1 MAYDESLAELMRN
14 ALAESG
20 VPGVVEKKM
29 FGGLAFLVRGKMC
42 INVGRRGL
50 MLRYDPAMHDE
61 VSKRHDYQHKV
72 MRGRE
77 MKSYCTVDPV
87 DFRTEEDFYYWLNL
101 CLAYNEKLVGGGM

>member
-29 FGGLAFLVRGKMC
+29 FVGLAFLVRGKMC

-50 MLRYDPAMHDE
+50 MLRYDPDMHEE
-61 VSKRHDYQHKV
+61 VCRRHDYQPKV

-77 MKSYCTVDPV
+77 MKSYCTVDPT
-87 DFRTEEDFYYWLNL
+87 DFRTEEDFYYWLRL
-101 CLAYNEKLVGGGM
+101 CLAYNAKLVG